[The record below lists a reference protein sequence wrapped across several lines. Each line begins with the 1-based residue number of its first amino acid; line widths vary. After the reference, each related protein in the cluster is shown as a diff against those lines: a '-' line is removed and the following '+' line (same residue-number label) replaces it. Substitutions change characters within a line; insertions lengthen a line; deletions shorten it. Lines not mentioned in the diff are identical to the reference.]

1 MNWEKYIYPP
11 NVVNA
16 QFVAATMRYIFP
28 LQRLAQLFEQPE
40 KGLRIVFTSP
50 GEPNKPNQLFLTAD
64 PTRADTAICFIQQGS
79 TSQIGGVRLCKK
91 ELLE

>member
-1 MNWEKYIYPP
+1 MRWEKYIYPP
-11 NVVNA
+11 DVVNT

-28 LQRLAQLFEQPE
+28 QQQLMQLFEHPE
-40 KGLRIVFTSP
+40 RGLRIVFTSP
-50 GEPNKPNQLFLTAD
+50 GEPNKPNHLLLTAD
-64 PTRADTAICFIQQGS
+64 PTRANTAICFIQQGS